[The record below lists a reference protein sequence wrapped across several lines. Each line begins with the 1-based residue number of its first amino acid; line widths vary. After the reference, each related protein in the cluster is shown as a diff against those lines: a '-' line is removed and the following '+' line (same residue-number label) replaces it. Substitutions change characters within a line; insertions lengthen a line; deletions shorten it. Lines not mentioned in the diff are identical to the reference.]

1 MSSTNIIILIVIIL
15 VIILGFYIFA
25 MIMRKKT
32 EDRIL
37 NLEERKE
44 SLFDLP
50 VQEEIDSVKKMHLVG
65 QSQTIFREWNQKWID
80 LSSNSFA
87 DLENHIF
94 AAEQLNDSF
103 HFFRARESAADSE
116 GQIEVMEQEAEAIRK
131 GVAQLTE
138 QEQRNSNKIQ
148 ESLDLYQE
156 LRNDITDNAN
166 DYGTVITE
174 IEKQLDNIETEF
186 SQFVTLNSTGD
197 PIEAAEVLETA
208 EEHTIALRSIAEQ
221 IPGFIEKIDNEI
233 PKQLSELQEAYEKF
247 KEEEYILPDSIN
259 VDEKFEA
266 LQDTEKEA
274 KEFLEQ
280 FELEKVENEIENV
293 QGKIE
298 ELYTIFEKEYGAR
311 RNVEKR
317 TGVLKEYIEHTRLNN
332 KNLLLE
338 IDHVTQSYVL
348 SGNEKGYVRG
358 YQEHLDTLSE
368 DVNKLI
374 EEVEA
379 KKAPYSVLSRKVNNI
394 VDTLEDIEKN
404 QLKISNLLAGL
415 KDEEKAAQ
423 EIADKFDSE
432 LRTIKRYVEKKNL
445 PGLPKDYLDLFFM
458 TGDRIQNLFKELG
471 RVRINIDTINHLV
484 DVSTEDMHVLKEAT
498 DNLIDHAILAEQL
511 IQYANRYKATDERV
525 ALGISRALRFFDQ
538 EQNYNASFDEIS
550 KTLELA
556 EPNAVERISHVY
568 FKDKVK
574 PEYR

>member
-1 MSSTNIIILIVIIL
+1 MSSTTIIILIVVL
-15 VIILGFYIFA
+15 VAIILGFYIFA
-25 MIMRKKT
+25 MVMRKKT

-87 DLENHIF
+87 ELEEHIF
-94 AAEQLNDSF
+94 EAEQLNDSF
-103 HFFRARESAADSE
+103 HFFRARESVADSE
-116 GQIEVMEQEAEAIRK
+116 GQIGVMEDEVENIRK

-138 QEQRNSNKIQ
+138 QEKRNSNKIQ
-148 ESLDLYQE
+148 ESLDLYE
-156 LRNDITDNAN
+156 ALRNDITDNAD

-174 IEKQLDNIETEF
+174 IEKQLDHIETEF

-208 EEHTIALRSIAEQ
+208 EEHTIALRAITEH
-221 IPGFIEKIDNEI
+221 IPDFIEKFDKEL
-233 PKQLSELQEAYEKF
+233 PKQILELEEAYTKF
-247 KEEEYILPDSIN
+247 KEENYILPESIDI
-259 VDEKFEA
+259 DEKLET
-266 LQDTEKEA
+266 LEKVSGNA
-274 KEFLEQ
+274 KEYLEQ
-280 FELEKVENEIENV
+280 FELEKVESELVAIQNR
-293 QGKIE
+293 IE
-298 ELYTIFEKEYGAR
+298 ELYSIFEKEYGAR

-317 TGVLKEYIEHTRLNN
+317 VGVLKEYIDHTRLNN

-338 IDHVTQSYVL
+338 IDHITQSYVL

-358 YQEHLDTLSE
+358 YQEHLDTLDTE
-368 DVNKLI
+368 VDTLL

-379 KKAPYSVLSRKVNNI
+379 KTTPYSLLSRKVNST
-394 VDTLEDIEKN
+394 VDALEDIEKN
-404 QLKISNLLAGL
+404 QLKISNLLVGL

-458 TGDRIQNLFKELG
+458 TGDRIQNLFKELSK
-471 RVRINIDTINHLV
+471 VRINIDTINHLV

-511 IQYANRYKATDERV
+511 IQYANRYKATDDRV
-525 ALGISRALRFFDQ
+525 ALGIARALRLFDQ
-538 EQNYNASFDEIS
+538 EQNYNTSFDEIS
-550 KTLELA
+550 KTLEIV
-556 EPNAVERISHVY
+556 EPGAVERISRVY
-568 FKDKVK
+568 FKDKPV